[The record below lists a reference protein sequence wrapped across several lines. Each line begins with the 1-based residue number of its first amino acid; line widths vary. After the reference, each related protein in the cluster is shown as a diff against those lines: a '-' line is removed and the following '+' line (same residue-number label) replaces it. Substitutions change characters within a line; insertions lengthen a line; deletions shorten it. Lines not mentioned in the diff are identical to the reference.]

1 MYGVDTMKIQ
11 DAMEKEIIKFKVDDQ
26 IIDVAGSLRENKISG
41 APVVDKEDKLVGII
55 SEGDIMRLIE
65 VHSPHINL
73 ILPAPLDLIELPVR
87 MKYEMDEITEDMN
100 KAASLLIGEIMTKKV
115 VTVDSDSDISDAA
128 QLMDTHDIKRLPVVD
143 SAGKMV
149 GIITRGDIIGAM
161 VRG

>member
-1 MYGVDTMKIQ
+1 MKIQ
-11 DAMEKEIIKFKVDDQ
+11 DAMEKEIIKFNVDDR

-41 APVVDKEDKLVGII
+41 APVVDKEGKLAGII

-73 ILPAPLDLIELPVR
+73 ILPAPLDLIELPLR
-87 MKYEMDEITEDMN
+87 MKYEIDEIAEDMN

-115 VTVDSDSDISDAA
+115 VTIDPDSDISDAA
-128 QLMDTHDIKRLPVVD
+128 QLMDTHDVKRLPVVD